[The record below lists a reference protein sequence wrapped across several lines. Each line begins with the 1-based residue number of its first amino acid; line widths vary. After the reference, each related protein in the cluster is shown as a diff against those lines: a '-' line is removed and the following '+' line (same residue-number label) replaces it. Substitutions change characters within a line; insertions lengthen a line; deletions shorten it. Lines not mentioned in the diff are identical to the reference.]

1 MRDYCLSLH
10 NWMMLTFTDISVMQ
24 KNTLKLWGLL
34 AEIVIAVFSPALPPR
49 IFLWP

>member
-1 MRDYCLSLH
+1 
-10 NWMMLTFTDISVMQ
+10 MMLTFTDISVMQ